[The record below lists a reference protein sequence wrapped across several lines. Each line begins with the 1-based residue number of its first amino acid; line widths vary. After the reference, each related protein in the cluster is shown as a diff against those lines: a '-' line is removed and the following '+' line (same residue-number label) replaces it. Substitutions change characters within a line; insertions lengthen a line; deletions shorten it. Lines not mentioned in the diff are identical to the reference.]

1 VSLCECRDFRA
12 YGNKV
17 LAALE
22 ESVKEDDALQIAPV
36 NHEGVSPPAH
46 SKLLLIVDAP
56 LLTL

>member
-1 VSLCECRDFRA
+1 VSLRECRDFRE

-36 NHEGVSPPAH
+36 NHEGVSRPAR
-46 SKLLLIVDAP
+46 SNLLQIVDAP
-56 LLTL
+56 LVTL